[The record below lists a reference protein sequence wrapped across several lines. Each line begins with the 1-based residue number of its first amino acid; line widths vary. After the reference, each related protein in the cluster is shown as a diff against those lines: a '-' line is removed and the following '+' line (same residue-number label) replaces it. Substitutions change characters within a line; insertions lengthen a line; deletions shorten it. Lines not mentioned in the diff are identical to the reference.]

1 MNSLIQQV
9 SETIGVLPDSQD
21 KEAQVLA
28 WLNRAAVMIYDQY
41 DLPGSVFEQLFCVDN
56 NKFVITFPWYVGA
69 IRGVRWHDSSRLVT
83 MRDMRPRYHAVPW
96 TQPYLQWRQ
105 IAPTPLHTPL
115 TNAGSLT
122 FEISAREETP
132 FDVIVNGQ
140 TSTAANTTET
150 LTFSVGDLTKTT
162 VNLFEPESPFGVTSI
177 KKSRPTNSDVI
188 VRSASTRIEVGR
200 IANNQLYAANIRVQI
215 LDWNAGTPFILGEDC
230 VEVLYKQRFSPFVNL
245 NSIWTD
251 ERLVQALV
259 FGVKYIYNFEK
270 EKMDIANANKEL
282 MEEICT
288 GVCTNLESGTELMV
302 QAERH
307 ATQDAAIM
315 FPVWPL
321 VQGGVRNLW

>member
-9 SETIGVLPDSQD
+9 SETVGVLPDSKD
-21 KEAQVLA
+21 NEAQVLA
-28 WLNRAAVMIYDQY
+28 WLHRAAVMIYVQY
-41 DLPGSVFEQLFCVDN
+41 DLPGSVFEQFFCVDN

-83 MRDMRPRYHAVPW
+83 MRDMRPRYHGVPW

-105 IAPTPLHTPL
+105 ISATPLHTPL
-115 TNAGSLT
+115 TNAGPLT
-122 FEISAREETP
+122 FQISAAETQP
-132 FDVIVNGQ
+132 FDIIINGQ
-140 TSTAANTTET
+140 TSMAANTTEII
-150 LTFSVGDLTKTT
+150 TFTPGDLVKNS
-162 VNLFEPESPFGVTSI
+162 VNLFEPENPFGITSI
-177 KKSRPTNSDVI
+177 KKSAYTSSDVA
-188 VRSASTRIEVGR
+188 VLVSATQAEVGR
-200 IANNQLYAANIRVQI
+200 IANNQLYASNIRVQI

-259 FGVKYIYNFEK
+259 YGVKYIYAFEK
-270 EKMDIANANKEL
+270 EKMDVADASKQV
-282 MEEICT
+282 MAEICK
-288 GVCTNLESGTELMV
+288 GVCENLESGTELMV
-302 QAERH
+302 QTERH
-307 ATQDAAIM
+307 AAQDAAIM

>member
-9 SETIGVLPDSQD
+9 SETVGVLPDSQD

-41 DLPGSVFEQLFCVDN
+41 DLPGSVFEQFFCVDN

-83 MRDMRPRYHAVPW
+83 MRDMRPRYHGVPW

-105 IAPTPLHTPL
+105 ISATPLHTPL
-115 TNAGSLT
+115 TNAGPLT
-122 FEISAREETP
+122 FQISAAETQP
-132 FDVIVNGQ
+132 FDIIINGQ
-140 TSTAANTTET
+140 TSMAANTTEII
-150 LTFSVGDLTKTT
+150 TFTPGDLVKNS
-162 VNLFEPESPFGVTSI
+162 VNLFEPENPFGITSI
-177 KKSRPTNSDVI
+177 KKSAYTSSDVA
-188 VRSASTRIEVGR
+188 VLVSATQAEVGR
-200 IANNQLYAANIRVQI
+200 IANNQLYASNIRVQI

-259 FGVKYIYNFEK
+259 YGVKYICAFEK
-270 EKMDIANANKEL
+270 EKMDVAEASKQV
-282 MEEICT
+282 MSEICK
-288 GVCTNLESGTELMV
+288 GVCENLESGTELMV
-302 QAERH
+302 QTERH
-307 ATQDAAIM
+307 AAQDAAIM

>member
-9 SETIGVLPDSQD
+9 SETVGVLPDSQD

-41 DLPGSVFEQLFCVDN
+41 DLPGSVFEQFFCVDN

-83 MRDMRPRYHAVPW
+83 MRDMRPRYHGVPW

-105 IAPTPLHTPL
+105 ISATPLHTPL
-115 TNAGSLT
+115 TNAGPLT
-122 FEISAREETP
+122 FQISAAETQP
-132 FDVIVNGQ
+132 FDIIINGQ
-140 TSTAANTTET
+140 TSMAANTTEII
-150 LTFSVGDLTKTT
+150 TFTPGDLVKNSI
-162 VNLFEPESPFGVTSI
+162 NLFEPENPFGITSI
-177 KKSRPTNSDVI
+177 KKSAYTSSDVA
-188 VRSASTRIEVGR
+188 VLVSATQAEVGR
-200 IANNQLYAANIRVQI
+200 IANNQLYASNLRVQI

-259 FGVKYIYNFEK
+259 YGVKYICAFEK
-270 EKMDIANANKEL
+270 EKMDVADASKQV
-282 MEEICT
+282 MSEICK
-288 GVCTNLESGTELMV
+288 GVCENLESGTELMV
-302 QAERH
+302 QTERH
-307 ATQDAAIM
+307 AAQDAAIM

>member
-9 SETIGVLPDSQD
+9 SETVGVLPDSQD

-41 DLPGSVFEQLFCVDN
+41 DLPGSVFEQFFCVDN

-83 MRDMRPRYHAVPW
+83 MRDMRPRYHGVPW

-105 IAPTPLHTPL
+105 IAATPLHTPL
-115 TNAGSLT
+115 TNAGPLT
-122 FEISAREETP
+122 FQISAAEVNP
-132 FDVIVNGQ
+132 FDIIVNGQ
-140 TSTAANTTET
+140 TSMAANTTEII
-150 LTFSVGDLTKTT
+150 TFTPGELVKNS
-162 VNLFEPESPFGVTSI
+162 VNLFEPENPFGITSI
-177 KKSRPTNSDVI
+177 KKSAYTNSDVA
-188 VRSASTRIEVGR
+188 VLVSATQAEVGR
-200 IANNQLYAANIRVQI
+200 IPNNQLYASNLRVQI
-215 LDWNAGTPFILGEDC
+215 LDWNAGTPFIVGEDC

-259 FGVKYIYNFEK
+259 YGVKYIYAFEK
-270 EKMDIANANKEL
+270 EKMDVADASKQV
-282 MEEICT
+282 MSEICK
-288 GVCTNLESGTELMV
+288 GVCENLESGTELMV
-302 QAERH
+302 QTERH
-307 ATQDAAIM
+307 AAQDAAIM
-315 FPVWPL
+315 FPVWPF

>member
-9 SETIGVLPDSQD
+9 SETVGVLPDSQD

-41 DLPGSVFEQLFCVDN
+41 DLPGSVFEQFFCVDN

-83 MRDMRPRYHAVPW
+83 MRDMRPRYHGVPW

-105 IAPTPLHTPL
+105 ISATPLHTPL
-115 TNAGSLT
+115 TNAGPLT
-122 FEISAREETP
+122 FQISAAETQP
-132 FDVIVNGQ
+132 FDIIINGQ
-140 TSTAANTTET
+140 TSMAANTTEII
-150 LTFSVGDLTKTT
+150 TFTPGDLVKNS
-162 VNLFEPESPFGVTSI
+162 VNLFEPENPFGITSI
-177 KKSRPTNSDVI
+177 KKSAYTSSDVA
-188 VRSASTRIEVGR
+188 VLVSATQAEVGR
-200 IANNQLYAANIRVQI
+200 IANNQLYASNIRVQI

-259 FGVKYIYNFEK
+259 YGVKYIYAFEK
-270 EKMDIANANKEL
+270 EKMDVADASKQV
-282 MEEICT
+282 MAEICK
-288 GVCTNLESGTELMV
+288 GVCENLESGTELMV
-302 QAERH
+302 QTERH
-307 ATQDAAIM
+307 AAQDAAIM

>member
-9 SETIGVLPDSQD
+9 SETVGVLPDSQD

-41 DLPGSVFEQLFCVDN
+41 DLPGSVFEQFFCVDN

-83 MRDMRPRYHAVPW
+83 MRDMRPRYHGVPW

-105 IAPTPLHTPL
+105 IAATPLHTPL
-115 TNAGSLT
+115 TNAGPLT
-122 FEISAREETP
+122 FQISAAEVNP
-132 FDVIVNGQ
+132 FDIIINGQ
-140 TSTAANTTET
+140 TSMAANTTEII
-150 LTFSVGDLTKTT
+150 TFTPGELVKNS
-162 VNLFEPESPFGVTSI
+162 VNLFEPENPFGITSI
-177 KKSRPTNSDVI
+177 KKSVYTNSDVA
-188 VRSASTRIEVGR
+188 VLVSATQAEVGR
-200 IANNQLYAANIRVQI
+200 IPNNQLYASNLRVQI
-215 LDWNAGTPFILGEDC
+215 LDWNAGTPFIVGEDC

-259 FGVKYIYNFEK
+259 YGVKYIYAFEK
-270 EKMDIANANKEL
+270 EKMDVADASKQV
-282 MEEICT
+282 MSEICK
-288 GVCTNLESGTELMV
+288 GVCENLESGTELMV
-302 QAERH
+302 QTERH
-307 ATQDAAIM
+307 AAQDAAIM
-315 FPVWPL
+315 FPVWPF

>member
-9 SETIGVLPDSQD
+9 SETVGVLPDSQD

-41 DLPGSVFEQLFCVDN
+41 DLPGSVFEQFFCVDN

-83 MRDMRPRYHAVPW
+83 MRDMRPRYHGVPW

-105 IAPTPLHTPL
+105 IAATPLHTPL
-115 TNAGSLT
+115 TNAGPLT
-122 FEISAREETP
+122 FQISAAEVNP
-132 FDVIVNGQ
+132 FDIIINGQ
-140 TSTAANTTET
+140 TSMAANTTEII
-150 LTFSVGDLTKTT
+150 TFTPGELVKNS
-162 VNLFEPESPFGVTSI
+162 VNLFEPENPFGITSI
-177 KKSRPTNSDVI
+177 KKSAYTNSDVA
-188 VRSASTRIEVGR
+188 VLVSATQAEVGR
-200 IANNQLYAANIRVQI
+200 IPNNQLYASNLRVQI
-215 LDWNAGTPFILGEDC
+215 LDWNAGTPFIVGEDC

-259 FGVKYIYNFEK
+259 YGVKYIYAFEK
-270 EKMDIANANKEL
+270 EKMDVADASKQV
-282 MEEICT
+282 MSEICK
-288 GVCTNLESGTELMV
+288 GVCENLESGTELMV
-302 QAERH
+302 QTERH
-307 ATQDAAIM
+307 ASQDAAIM
-315 FPVWPL
+315 FPVWPF

>member
-9 SETIGVLPDSQD
+9 SETVGVLPDSQD

-41 DLPGSVFEQLFCVDN
+41 DLPGSVFEQFFCVDN

-83 MRDMRPRYHAVPW
+83 MRDMRPRYHGVPW

-105 IAPTPLHTPL
+105 IAATPLHTPL
-115 TNAGSLT
+115 TNAGPLT
-122 FEISAREETP
+122 FQISAAEVNP
-132 FDVIVNGQ
+132 FDIIINGQ
-140 TSTAANTTET
+140 TSLAANTTEII
-150 LTFSVGDLTKTT
+150 TFTPGELVKNS
-162 VNLFEPESPFGVTSI
+162 VNLFEPENPFGITSI
-177 KKSRPTNSDVI
+177 KKSAYTNSDVA
-188 VRSASTRIEVGR
+188 VLVSATQAEVGR
-200 IANNQLYAANIRVQI
+200 IPNNQLYASNLRVQI
-215 LDWNAGTPFILGEDC
+215 LDWNAGTPFIVGEDC

-259 FGVKYIYNFEK
+259 YGVKYIYAFEK
-270 EKMDIANANKEL
+270 EKMDVADASKQV
-282 MEEICT
+282 MSEICK
-288 GVCTNLESGTELMV
+288 GVCENLESGTELMV
-302 QAERH
+302 QTERH
-307 ATQDAAIM
+307 AAQDAAIM
-315 FPVWPL
+315 FPVWPF

>member
-9 SETIGVLPDSQD
+9 SETVGVLPDSQD

-41 DLPGSVFEQLFCVDN
+41 DLPGSVFEQFFCVDN

-83 MRDMRPRYHAVPW
+83 MRDMRPRYHGVPW

-105 IAPTPLHTPL
+105 ISATPLHTPL
-115 TNAGSLT
+115 TNAGPLT
-122 FEISAREETP
+122 FQISTAETQP
-132 FDVIVNGQ
+132 FDIIINGQ
-140 TSTAANTTET
+140 TSMAANTTEII
-150 LTFSVGDLTKTT
+150 TFTPGDLVKNS
-162 VNLFEPESPFGVTSI
+162 VNLFEPENPFGITSI
-177 KKSRPTNSDVI
+177 KKSAYTSSDVA
-188 VRSASTRIEVGR
+188 VLVSATQAEVGR
-200 IANNQLYAANIRVQI
+200 IANNQLYASNLRVQI
-215 LDWNAGTPFILGEDC
+215 LDWNAGTPFVLGEDC

-259 FGVKYIYNFEK
+259 YGVKYICAFEK
-270 EKMDIANANKEL
+270 EKMDVADASKQV
-282 MEEICT
+282 MAEICK
-288 GVCTNLESGTELMV
+288 GVCENLESGTELMV
-302 QAERH
+302 QTERH
-307 ATQDAAIM
+307 AAQDAAIM

>member
-9 SETIGVLPDSQD
+9 SETVGVLPDSQD

-41 DLPGSVFEQLFCVDN
+41 DLPGSVFEQFFCVDN

-83 MRDMRPRYHAVPW
+83 MRDMRPRYHGVPW

-105 IAPTPLHTPL
+105 IAATPLHTPL
-115 TNAGSLT
+115 TNAGPLT
-122 FEISAREETP
+122 FQISAAEVNP
-132 FDVIVNGQ
+132 FDIIINGQ
-140 TSTAANTTET
+140 TSMAANTTEII
-150 LTFSVGDLTKTT
+150 TFTPGELVKNS
-162 VNLFEPESPFGVTSI
+162 VNLFEPENPFGITSI
-177 KKSRPTNSDVI
+177 KKSAYTNSDVA
-188 VRSASTRIEVGR
+188 VLVSATQAEVGR
-200 IANNQLYAANIRVQI
+200 IPNNQLYASNLRVQI
-215 LDWNAGTPFILGEDC
+215 LDWNAGTPFIVGEDC

-259 FGVKYIYNFEK
+259 YGVKYIYAFEK
-270 EKMDIANANKEL
+270 EKMDVADASKQV
-282 MEEICT
+282 MSEICK
-288 GVCTNLESGTELMV
+288 GVCENLESGTELMV
-302 QAERH
+302 QTERH
-307 ATQDAAIM
+307 AAQDAAIM
-315 FPVWPL
+315 FPVWPF